1 MIGNCVLSYKNAPRG
16 CALGAGEDGCRSN
29 RASARE
35 CARAHSFLYMGRNF
49 LDIVMVADFVDLLE
63 KKHRLTL
70 FPETFIIFLRKYAD
84 GRNRSGESED
94 FSDR

>member
-1 MIGNCVLSYKNAPRG
+1 MVAEATAPRR
-16 CALGAGEDGCRSN
+16 E
-29 RASARE
+29 E

-94 FSDR
+94 FSDRYEKNTGRKITRR